1 MQVAPAPPLQQA
13 FTGALSWLGSSGR
26 AAAAVALLALPLL
39 AVVRPFKAAQLPP
52 AGVTN
57 IVTNIIIS
65 SSSSSSSSSS
75 GEAAGAKQ
83 RRVQPVNSQI
93 SAVELQQLCSTL
105 QQQLQGQIW
114 LRENVPGLEELLPP
128 GSGSTNAGS
137 TFWDLFFGSTTAGST
152 MQDSS
157 SSRSAAGIVYQ
168 VVVNRCGQVLGLKP
182 CSPLAAAAFLKLP
195 LAASLRGPELAK
207 VQEK

>member
-13 FTGALSWLGSSGR
+13 VTGALSRLSSSTR

-39 AVVRPFKAAQLPP
+39 AVVRPFKPAQLPP

-57 IVTNIIIS
+57 IVTDA
-65 SSSSSSSSSS
+65 SSSSS
-75 GEAAGAKQ
+75 GEVAGAK

-105 QQQLQGQIW
+105 QQQLQGQVW
-114 LRENVPGLEELLPP
+114 LRENVPGLEQLLPP

-137 TFWDLFFGSTTAGST
+137 TFWDFFFGSTAAGST
-152 MQDSS
+152 MQDGSTTGGS
-157 SSRSAAGIVYQ
+157 TAGIVYQ
-168 VVVNRCGQVLGLKP
+168 VVVDRRGQVLGLKP